1 MHDCLA
7 PPCDAPLTPDWVAPL
22 TGLLGAALCVLGWRH
37 GQGCRF
43 ARKRAGLPGVDPL
56 KMRRH
61 DAFNLLA
68 LALLVAMNIP
78 MVGSFFGLLPRSSLP
93 VSGALFIQLFFGYVT
108 LDLLWVWAEPEAV
121 PQPAV
126 VLVHHVVTLLLTR
139 VPLLEPRLA
148 VPSSCLSVVELETL
162 LLVGQRHWAPWLLNS
177 GPAGAAAARC
187 LNLAYWLSFFAI
199 RLALHPYVA
208 MFVIPNLGLGLA
220 DAVLSQTL
228 TVVLVLFNLALFAKN
243 VQTALAPA
251 KAGVALSP
259 RGQAPC

>member
-78 MVGSFFGLLPRSSLP
+78 MAGSFFGLLPRSSLP

-139 VPLLEPRLA
+139 VPLLEPAR
-148 VPSSCLSVVELETL
+148 P
-162 LLVGQRHWAPWLLNS
+162 RRP
-177 GPAGAAAARC
+177 GP
-187 LNLAYWLSFFAI
+187 
-199 RLALHPYVA
+199 
-208 MFVIPNLGLGLA
+208 
-220 DAVLSQTL
+220 
-228 TVVLVLFNLALFAKN
+228 
-243 VQTALAPA
+243 LAPP
-251 KAGVALSP
+251 VL
-259 RGQAPC
+259 